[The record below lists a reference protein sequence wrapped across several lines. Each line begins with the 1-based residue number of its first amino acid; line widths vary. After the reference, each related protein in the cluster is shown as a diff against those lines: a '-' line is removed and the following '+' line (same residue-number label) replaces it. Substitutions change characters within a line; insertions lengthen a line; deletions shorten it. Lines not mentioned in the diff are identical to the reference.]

1 MFERRNWQSRL
12 VKISIQSTTVFDY
25 VEDFSLENESLNVKR
40 VRRKTGE
47 LDNSPVR
54 FTFPKEEALIKIYLA
69 LTALV
74 EVIEERD
81 CSHNLGFDKGL
92 TITLDK
98 ERLLAPN
105 IALDILKRDITITP
119 IEQNGYFLELFL
131 KK

>member
-1 MFERRNWQSRL
+1 MF
-12 VKISIQSTTVFDY
+12 IDY
-25 VEDFSLENESLNVKR
+25 VEDFSIENESLNVKR
-40 VRRKTGE
+40 VREKTGEE

-74 EVIEERD
+74 EVTEERD

-98 ERLLAPN
+98 EPLLAPN